1 MLPGLLL
8 GFHNPYLFPSCY
20 LGFSRCPGAS
30 RLSEGQD
37 DSSGGPKAERID
49 PKFKYEI
56 MEKPGGEKIS
66 LCFQC
71 GTCTADCAIAR
82 FSDFYKPRKI
92 ARIVQL
98 GLKGRLLSDDALWLC
113 TTCYTCVDHC
123 PQGVEVS
130 SIVRALR
137 NMSVKERGRM
147 PSVFKVFASNILKT
161 GLVYVIP
168 GSRIKRREARGLPPL
183 SQANLEDVA
192 KIFDVTGFSGILEDV
207 ETFDKV
213 NAKAGD

>member
-1 MLPGLLL
+1 M
-8 GFHNPYLFPSCY
+8 
-20 LGFSRCPGAS
+20 
-30 RLSEGQD
+30 SEDQD
-37 DSSGGPKAERID
+37 DPSGVVKAERID

-56 MEKPGGEKIS
+56 MKRPGGEKIS

-98 GLKGRLLSDDALWLC
+98 GLKDRLLSDDALWLC
-113 TTCYTCVDHC
+113 TTCFTCIDHC

-130 SIVRALR
+130 SIVRTLR
-137 NMSVKERGRM
+137 NMSVKERKEM
-147 PSVFKVFASNILKT
+147 PSVFKAFASNILKT
-161 GLVYVIP
+161 GCVYVIP
-168 GSRIKRREARGLPPL
+168 GSRVKRRETKGLPPL
-183 SQANLEDVA
+183 PQPNLEHVA
-192 KIFDVTGFSGILEDV
+192 KIFDATGFSDALENV

-213 NAKAGD
+213 RARAGD

>member
-1 MLPGLLL
+1 MSENQEG
-8 GFHNPYLFPSCY
+8 PS
-20 LGFSRCPGAS
+20 RPA
-30 RLSEGQD
+30 
-37 DSSGGPKAERID
+37 KAERID

-56 MEKPGGEKIS
+56 MKKPGGEKIS

-98 GLKGRLLSDDALWLC
+98 GLKDRLLSNDALWLC
-113 TTCYTCVDHC
+113 TTCFTCIDHC

-130 SIVRALR
+130 SIVRTLR
-137 NMSVKERGRM
+137 NMSVKEREEM
-147 PSVFKVFASNILKT
+147 PSVFKVFSSNILKT
-161 GLVYVIP
+161 GCVYVIP
-168 GSRIKRREARGLPPL
+168 GSRVKRRETKGLPHLP
-183 SQANLEDVA
+183 QPNLEHVA
-192 KIFDVTGFSGILEDV
+192 KIFEVTGFSDTLEDV

-213 NAKAGD
+213 KATAGD

>member
-1 MLPGLLL
+1 LTEPAK
-8 GFHNPYLFPSCY
+8 PQEAAQKPAK
-20 LGFSRCPGAS
+20 P
-30 RLSEGQD
+30 E
-37 DSSGGPKAERID
+37 KID

-56 MEKPGGEKIS
+56 MKMPGAEKIH

-82 FSDFYKPRKI
+82 FTDFYKPRKI

-98 GLKGRLLSDDALWLC
+98 GLKGRLLGNNALWLC

-137 NMSVKERGRM
+137 NMSIKNRGEM
-147 PSVFKVFASNILKT
+147 PSVYKIFASNILKS
-161 GLVYVIP
+161 GYVYLMP
-168 GSRIKRREARGLPPL
+168 ESRIKRREAEGLPSLPKP
-183 SQANLEDVA
+183 NLEHVTKLFEA
-192 KIFDVTGFSGILEDV
+192 TGFSKTLENAQ
-207 ETFDKV
+207 TIDKV
-213 NAKAGD
+213 DSETGNRVG